1 MDWIIVVGMKNGVD
15 LKFESYVAFELKGG
29 ELAEAQPIYNQ
40 TIICSREGM
49 CPLINPYINT

>member
-1 MDWIIVVGMKNGVD
+1 MKNGVD